1 MSSGRCA
8 VEKLAY
14 NARAD
19 LFAAIVMRLERR
31 GLL

>member
-1 MSSGRCA
+1 MSAWRCDD
-8 VEKLAY
+8 EKSAY
-14 NARAD
+14 NARVD